1 MEAPVAPADRAAR
14 LDRRSAVLL
23 KPFRPRTSHIVKLR
37 SITVI
42 HYDAYDFSVK
52 DQNRHPPTPR
62 HPTPRTISEEDVGY
76 LKEFVGR

>member
-37 SITVI
+37 SITVV
-42 HYDAYDFSVK
+42 HYDAYDFSAK
-52 DQNRHPPTPR
+52 GENRHPPTP
-62 HPTPRTISEEDVGY
+62 PTSYTRGQSLKRTLVI
-76 LKEFVGR
+76 